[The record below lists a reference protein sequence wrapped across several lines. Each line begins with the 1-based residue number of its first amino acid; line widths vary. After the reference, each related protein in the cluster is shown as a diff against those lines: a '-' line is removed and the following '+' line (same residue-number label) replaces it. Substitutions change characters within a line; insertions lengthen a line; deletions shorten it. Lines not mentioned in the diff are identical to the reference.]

1 MQDTNIPQNRVV
13 IVGGDHHNG
22 LGLARI
28 FGLNGKKITAIV
40 VSNKKRSWI
49 ATSKFIE
56 CSKIFRT
63 EKEAFDYILEAFSC
77 QPQKVVLIPY
87 SDRAALELDSR
98 LNEFKEK
105 FIVPSINNE
114 EGRIATM
121 MDKKAQYT
129 WAEQHGVK
137 MAKTVIFD
145 VNEDLSQITSS
156 IDFPIILKP
165 VVSAQGSKFDIR
177 ICNSR
182 SELKQSIE
190 LLKQKKYDLVLV
202 QQYLAKR
209 SEMLIVGAI
218 ADNYTFSVHEVI
230 RRWPEPGGCGSFS
243 KLVCDK
249 DVIDKCS
256 LIIRNIAEFGY
267 KGLIDVETFF
277 VEGDIY
283 LNEINWRNSGGG
295 FRAINDNFFYA
306 FWWYNWIL
314 TQALPPQW
322 KPRDN
327 SYSMVEYADVRHIFK
342 SRISPIRWFC
352 NLVGC
357 KNFALW
363 NRNDL
368 KPFFAK
374 FLFAVVG

>member
-1 MQDTNIPQNRVV
+1 MQDTNVPQNRVI

-40 VSNKKRSWI
+40 VSNKKRSWM

-63 EKEAFDYILEAFSC
+63 EKEAFDYILESFSS
-77 QPQKVVLIPY
+77 QPQKAVLIPY

-98 LNEFKEK
+98 LNEFKEN

-114 EGRIATM
+114 EGRIAAM

-137 MAKTVIFD
+137 MAKTVIFN

-190 LLKQKKYDLVLV
+190 LLKQKKYELILV

-243 KLVCDK
+243 QLVADEEVLK
-249 DVIDKCS
+249 KCS
-256 LIIRNIAEFGY
+256 RLLKEISNYGY

-277 VEGDIY
+277 VDGEVY
-283 LNEINWRNSGGG
+283 LNEINWRNSGGS
-295 FRAINDNFFYA
+295 FRAINGGFYYA
-306 FWWYNWIL
+306 FWWYMHVL
-314 TQALPPQW
+314 TSTPLPKWNPYR
-322 KPRDN
+322 K
-327 SYSMVEYADVRHIFK
+327 SYSMVEYADFRHVFKRNISLIQWIKDVRKTQNFSVFCK
-342 SRISPIRWFC
+342 SDI
-352 NLVGC
+352 
-357 KNFALW
+357 
-363 NRNDL
+363 
-368 KPFFAK
+368 KPFFSK
-374 FLFAVVG
+374 ILYTLI

>member
-1 MQDTNIPQNRVV
+1 MQDTNVPQNRVI

-40 VSNKKRSWI
+40 VSNKKRSWM

-63 EKEAFDYILEAFSC
+63 EKEAFDYILESFSS
-77 QPQKVVLIPY
+77 QPQKAVLIPY

-98 LNEFKEK
+98 LNEFKEN

-114 EGRIATM
+114 EGRIAAM

-137 MAKTVIFD
+137 MAKTVIFN

-190 LLKQKKYDLVLV
+190 LLKQKKYELILV

-243 KLVCDK
+243 QLVADEEVLK
-249 DVIDKCS
+249 KCS
-256 LIIRNIAEFGY
+256 RLL
-267 KGLIDVETFF
+267 K
-277 VEGDIY
+277 
-283 LNEINWRNSGGG
+283 EISN
-295 FRAINDNFFYA
+295 Y
-306 FWWYNWIL
+306 
-314 TQALPPQW
+314 
-322 KPRDN
+322 
-327 SYSMVEYADVRHIFK
+327 EYCIF
-342 SRISPIRWFC
+342 
-352 NLVGC
+352 
-357 KNFALW
+357 
-363 NRNDL
+363 
-368 KPFFAK
+368 
-374 FLFAVVG
+374 